1 MTKEELYTKY
11 TEEVQTK
18 AREFIEKNLA
28 DVKGMMPIDE
38 YDEAYTDLYNIFI
51 TGANTARDIL
61 VSLLEQY
68 GKEKQAEKA

>member
-1 MTKEELYTKY
+1 MTKEELYAKY
-11 TEEVQTK
+11 TEEVQAK

-28 DVKGMMPIDE
+28 DVKGMMPTDE
-38 YDEAYTDLYNIFI
+38 YAEAYTDLYNIFI

>member
-1 MTKEELYTKY
+1 MSKEELYAKY
-11 TEEVQTK
+11 TEEVQAK

-28 DVKGMMPIDE
+28 DVKGMMPTDE